1 MDSNFKDII
10 VTEFTKTALQIV
22 TKFKS
27 DEKFTK
33 ELLSGVDFA
42 SIALSGYKEL
52 KDRGVLE
59 KVLQSIH
66 NIMTENETEIKKKLT
81 SDDNLLKDMIT
92 KGIAKLTSYDDK
104 IIEGIKSTLKIE
116 LIDELVNKTIGN
128 KEFRGEFNQK
138 ITALLLEQ
146 IRSF

>member
-104 IIEGIKSTLKIE
+104 IIEGIKNALKIE